1 MLLGILVINS
11 QDDFGI
17 LVHFLMRLSNNESFF
32 SLSRKDQEFNS
43 LFLSSLS
50 LAVVSNH
57 LCTLWQLT
65 LSSEDMLGFIRV
77 AKIVQIKSN
86 DIFPIIGSLIEL
98 LSFFEVSFGFL
109 GFGNHDEDRWGGNLV
124 H

>member
-1 MLLGILVINS
+1 
-11 QDDFGI
+11 
-17 LVHFLMRLSNNESFF
+17 
-32 SLSRKDQEFNS
+32 
-43 LFLSSLS
+43 
-50 LAVVSNH
+50 
-57 LCTLWQLT
+57 
-65 LSSEDMLGFIRV
+65 MLGFIRV

-98 LSFFEVSFGFL
+98 LSFFEVSFGLL